1 MGDTNGVDI
10 AQGTH
15 EAVLMGAG
23 CLLEQVYGKM
33 FPASDALEG
42 LYIDDHLAF
51 QVVPA
56 KRLRQREKAPD
67 EHLTEA
73 SRSRYRY

>member
-15 EAVLMGAG
+15 EAVLMRAG

-42 LYIDDHLAF
+42 LYI
-51 QVVPA
+51 
-56 KRLRQREKAPD
+56 EKAPD

-73 SRSRYRY
+73 SRSRYR